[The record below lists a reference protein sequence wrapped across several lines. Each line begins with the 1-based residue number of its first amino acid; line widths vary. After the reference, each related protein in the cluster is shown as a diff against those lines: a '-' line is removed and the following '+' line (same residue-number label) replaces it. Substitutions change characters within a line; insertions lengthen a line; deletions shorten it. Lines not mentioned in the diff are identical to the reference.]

1 MLRRRPPKEE
11 FPVIA
16 RSILASRRA
25 VPIVVCAAALGLTT
39 VAVTRA
45 QQPAPSSGTQGQQ
58 GQKPESAG
66 AKPAQPGEK
75 PAQGEEKPAQPGEKP
90 GEKPGAK
97 PDEKPAAKPLVP
109 LVASTL
115 IAKPDV
121 YYGESVTMMATVD
134 QTLSPTAFSMDQD
147 KAMSEGKDV
156 LVLAPRLNEPVE
168 LNTYVTVIG
177 EVVKFD
183 PADAK
188 VKDLLTGLAPD
199 VLAKYTGRPAIVAR
213 SVINPA
219 MNDVARR
226 LPPKMTPEEEAFQ
239 KVMQKVGAAN
249 GAFRGIIE
257 KSDAAGAK
265 EQSAALKAAFEEARE
280 FFENY
285 DKKDAVGWAQDAF
298 KFSSAIETAA
308 AAGSW
313 DEAKTS
319 AASLGKMCQACHT
332 AYRERYDDGSFRPR
346 VGPNWEKK
354 KPE

>member
-1 MLRRRPPKEE
+1 MAGSPGRVQARRRPTKED
-11 FPVIA
+11 FHVIA

-25 VPIVVCAAALGLTT
+25 VPIMVCATALGLAT

-45 QQPAPSSGTQGQQ
+45 QQPPPAGAQGQQ
-58 GQKPESAG
+58 GQKPEPA

-75 PAQGEEKPAQPGEKP
+75 PAQPGEKPAQPGEKP
-90 GEKPGAK
+90 G
-97 PDEKPAAKPLVP
+97 EKPAAKPLVP

-115 IAKPDV
+115 VAKPDA

-147 KAMSEGKDV
+147 KALSEGKDV

-183 PADAK
+183 PADGK
-188 VKDLLTGLAPD
+188 VKGLLTGLAPD

-226 LPPKMTPEEEAFQ
+226 LPPPMTPEEEAFQ

-249 GAFRGIIE
+249 GAFRAIIE
-257 KSDAAGAK
+257 KSDAEGAK
-265 EQSAALKAAFEEARE
+265 EQSAALKSAFEATQQ
-280 FFENY
+280 FFAKH
-285 DKKDAVGWAQDAF
+285 DKKDAVGWAQEAH
-298 KFSSAIETAA
+298 KIASSIEVAA
-308 AAGSW
+308 AAGQW
-313 DEAKTS
+313 DVAKAS
-319 AASLGKMCQACHT
+319 AGSLGKMCQTCHT
-332 AYRERYDDGSFRPR
+332 AYRERYDDGSFRAK
-346 VGPNWEKK
+346 VGPNWA
-354 KPE
+354 KPGN

>member
-1 MLRRRPPKEE
+1 MRRRRPPKEDV
-11 FPVIA
+11 PVIA
-16 RSILASRRA
+16 RTILASRRA

-45 QQPAPSSGTQGQQ
+45 QQPAPPSGAQGQA
-58 GQKPESAG
+58 GQKPEPAG
-66 AKPAQPGEK
+66 AKPEQPGQK
-75 PAQGEEKPAQPGEKP
+75 PGEKPAQPGEKP
-90 GEKPGAK
+90 GEKP
-97 PDEKPAAKPLVP
+97 AAKPLIP

-115 IAKPDV
+115 VAKPDA

-147 KAMSEGKDV
+147 KAASSGKDV
-156 LVLAPRLNEPVE
+156 LILAPRLNEPVE

-183 PADAK
+183 PADAQ

-199 VLAKYTGRPAIVAR
+199 VLTKYTGRPAIVAR

-219 MNDVARR
+219 MNDIARR
-226 LPPKMTPEEEAFQ
+226 LPPKMTAEEEAFQ

-265 EQSAALKAAFEEARE
+265 EQAAALRAAFAETEK
-280 FFENY
+280 FFEKHE
-285 DKKDAVGWAQDAF
+285 KKDAVGWAQEAGKIAASIDA
-298 KFSSAIETAA
+298 AA

-313 DEAKTS
+313 DQAKTS
-319 AASLGKMCQACHT
+319 AGSLGKMCQACHT
-332 AYRERYDDGSFRPR
+332 AYRERYDDGSFRAK

-354 KPE
+354 SGN